1 MINYI
6 VPEYRK
12 MNNLMRDDKLEGFFV
27 TLLKKNIMNTDQFEI
42 AEVFYDVE
50 ANCIVV
56 DFVINKEVLDDDT
69 DEMVSVEVHYEVE
82 FYSDIIN
89 SYDFNED
96 FNLKKSGVYDY
107 KQFVVAQGYS
117 ILWKDNPYAYG
128 FETHG
133 EYGRN

>member
-6 VPEYRK
+6 VPEYRL

-27 TLLKKNIMNTDQFEI
+27 TLLKKNIMSTDQFEI
-42 AEVFYDVE
+42 AEVFYDIE

-56 DFVINKEVLDDDT
+56 DFVIDKEVLDDET
-69 DEMVSVEVHYEVE
+69 DEMVNVKLHYEVE

-96 FNLKKSGVYDY
+96 FNLKKSGIYDY

-117 ILWKDNPYAYG
+117 ILWKDNPYAYE

>member
-6 VPEYRK
+6 VPEYRL

-27 TLLKKNIMNTDQFEI
+27 TLLKKNIMSTDQFEI
-42 AEVFYDVE
+42 AEVFYDIE

-56 DFVINKEVLDDDT
+56 DFVIDKEVLDDET
-69 DEMVSVEVHYEVE
+69 DEIVNVKLHYEVE

-96 FNLKKSGVYDY
+96 FNIKKSGIYDY

-117 ILWKDNPYAYG
+117 ILWKDNAYAYE